1 MSGRGEQQT
10 RYLGRTRAWAT
21 GVLLLVGVGIV
32 TAQADTPAKAAAT
45 TQASFLSLPQAID
58 LALTNSLDMKVA
70 NVTLDNARI
79 NYERA
84 KATAL
89 ASGTPYDQQSAES
102 NWQAAQRSFRASQ
115 GNVIIDAANQYLSL
129 ITSQLN
135 IRVSQVQRD
144 AAEQAWK
151 IAQARQAANA
161 AGPFDVLNAE
171 SSLRS
176 AEASLARLKDSYA
189 ESVAALQQLLG
200 VDNLQIPDTY
210 PAIKVPALPKLED
223 AIATAQQNSE
233 TVASRRR
240 SLELARLQY
249 EQDLLEDLAPLDRQA
264 SENSLKL
271 AQLNYDQAL
280 ADIAASV
287 TSAYHGLIQAQN
299 SLQLAQQNYEI
310 EQQKYAI
317 TQQQAKAGIKTQ
329 TELNTAQTTLWQRQ
343 AEVQSATTSYLVN
356 WLRFLQTTGMDQDL
370 AGTLKGVVSNAAAS
384 SK

>member
-1 MSGRGEQQT
+1 
-10 RYLGRTRAWAT
+10 
-21 GVLLLVGVGIV
+21 LVGVGIV
-32 TAQADTPAKAAAT
+32 TAQAATPAKAAAT

-102 NWQAAQRSFRASQ
+102 NWQAAQRSFRTSQ

-299 SLQLAQQNYEI
+299 SLQLAQQNYEF

>member
-1 MSGRGEQQT
+1 MSGQT
-10 RYLGRTRAWAT
+10 SCLGRTRAWAT
-21 GVLLLVGVGIV
+21 GALLLVAVGLIAPQV
-32 TAQADTPAKAAAT
+32 ATAAEAAAAT
-45 TQASFLSLPQAID
+45 QASSLSLSQVID
-58 LALTNSLDMKVA
+58 LALTNSLDMKLA
-70 NVTLDNARI
+70 NITLDNARI
-79 NYERA
+79 SYEKA

-115 GNVIIDAANQYLSL
+115 ASVVIDAVNQYLTL

-135 IRVSQVQRD
+135 IKVSQVQRD

-171 SSLRS
+171 ASLRS
-176 AEASLARLKDSYA
+176 AEANLARLKDSYA
-189 ESVAALQQLLG
+189 EGLAALQQLIG

-210 PAIKVPALPKLED
+210 PVIQFPALPKLED

-271 AQLNYDQAL
+271 AELNYEQAL

-299 SLQLAQQNYEI
+299 NLQLARQNYEI
-310 EQQKYAI
+310 EQRKYAI

-329 TELNTAQTTLWQRQ
+329 TELNTAQATLWQRQ
-343 AEVQSATTSYLVN
+343 ADVQSATTSYLVS
-356 WLRFLQTTGMDQDL
+356 WLKFLQTIGMDQDL
-370 AGTLKGVVSNAAAS
+370 AGTLKGVVSNAAANS
-384 SK
+384 R